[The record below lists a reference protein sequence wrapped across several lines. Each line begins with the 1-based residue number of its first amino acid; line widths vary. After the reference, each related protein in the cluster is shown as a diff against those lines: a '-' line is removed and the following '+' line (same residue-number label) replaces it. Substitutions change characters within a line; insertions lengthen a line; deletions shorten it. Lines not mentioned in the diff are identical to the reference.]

1 MPETDTK
8 ISLHPKHEGSIFS
21 TKYNNIPFFVKLL
34 HIW

>member
-21 TKYNNIPFFVKLL
+21 TKLI
-34 HIW
+34 